1 MNDEERQL
9 AIDRL
14 AEDAGPTKE
23 HTFSWSQV
31 LSIFTDWK
39 TYIYSIIYITG
50 TIATQ
55 GITLSLPV
63 IINNLGEWSSVQA
76 QLLTIPPY
84 MAAFFAI
91 LIVSRSSD

>member
-1 MNDEERQL
+1 M
-9 AIDRL
+9 
-14 AEDAGPTKE
+14 
-23 HTFSWSQV
+23 
-31 LSIFTDWK
+31 
-39 TYIYSIIYITG
+39 IYITG

-55 GITLSLPV
+55 GISLSLP
-63 IINNLGEWSSVQA
+63 IIIKSLGDWSSIQA